1 MRSLEV
7 ATTED
12 CKAGFLTSSS
22 SGSLSWRDSLRV
34 RRSPPSLLTAPSRSL
49 CLAGGPPPLSENP
62 RLSNKLPRPLPPP
75 GPERASNLAWMGRG
89 PGSAAA
95 PGTGLDV
102 PAFWELVALPTSHS
116 PRLDGCL
123 WSRHFPSGL
132 YLTSFG
138 SRPYHKGAKPFPAGR
153 NSGIIELAECR
164 GRGNRKLLFSPPAQ
178 RTDRVSVG
186 SVWFPQLSDFLVRP
200 EGLVALGWTCPGT
213 GLTPV
218 PAFRKRSDF
227 HGLLATKDGA
237 AD

>member
-1 MRSLEV
+1 MLTVPCTMCCSDRVCLALKCRSCFLGTQAPKV
-7 ATTED
+7 A
-12 CKAGFLTSSS
+12 L
-22 SGSLSWRDSLRV
+22 
-34 RRSPPSLLTAPSRSL
+34 RSPCLTVLFLLPQ
-49 CLAGGPPPLSENP
+49 
-62 RLSNKLPRPLPPP
+62 
-75 GPERASNLAWMGRG
+75 
-89 PGSAAA
+89 
-95 PGTGLDV
+95 
-102 PAFWELVALPTSHS
+102 
-116 PRLDGCL
+116 
-123 WSRHFPSGL
+123 
-132 YLTSFG
+132 
-138 SRPYHKGAKPFPAGR
+138 YHKGAKPFPAGR

>member
-1 MRSLEV
+1 MHHVLLRQGVLGIKVQIMFPWDPS
-7 ATTED
+7 A
-12 CKAGFLTSSS
+12 K
-22 SGSLSWRDSLRV
+22 SG
-34 RRSPPSLLTAPSRSL
+34 P
-49 CLAGGPPPLSENP
+49 
-62 RLSNKLPRPLPPP
+62 KKPLPD
-75 GPERASNLAWMGRG
+75 R
-89 PGSAAA
+89 
-95 PGTGLDV
+95 
-102 PAFWELVALPTSHS
+102 
-116 PRLDGCL
+116 
-123 WSRHFPSGL
+123 
-132 YLTSFG
+132 
-138 SRPYHKGAKPFPAGR
+138 YHKGAKPFPAGR